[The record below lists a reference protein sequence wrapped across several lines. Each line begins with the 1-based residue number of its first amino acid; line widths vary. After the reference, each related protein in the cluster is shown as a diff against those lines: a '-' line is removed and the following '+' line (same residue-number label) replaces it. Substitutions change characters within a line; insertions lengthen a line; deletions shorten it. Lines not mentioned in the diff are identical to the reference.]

1 MSRIAKRP
9 LPIPSGV
16 TVEVGEN
23 SVTVKGPKGELT
35 QAIHPEIT
43 VSVDGKAVT
52 VSRPSDEPRHKALHG
67 TTWAL
72 LRNMLEGVTRGYQRV
87 LEIHGVG
94 YKAELQQN
102 ALRLSVG
109 FSHPVVYPAPPGVKL
124 SVEGGTLI
132 RVEGIDKALVGKVAS
147 EIRKIRPPE
156 PFKGKGIRYQGERV
170 RRKAGKTGAKA

>member
-9 LPIPSGV
+9 LPIPAGV
-16 TVEVGEN
+16 TVQVGEG

-35 QAIHPEIT
+35 QAIHPDIK
-43 VSVDGKAVT
+43 VSVDGNAVT
-52 VSRPSDEPRHKALHG
+52 VTRPSDEPRHKALHG

-72 LRNMLEGVTRGYQRV
+72 LRNMLEGVTQGYQRV

-102 ALRLSVG
+102 AVRVSVG
-109 FSHPVVYPAPPGVKL
+109 FSHPVTYQAPPGIKL
-124 SVEGGTLI
+124 SVEGATVI

>member
-35 QAIHPEIT
+35 QAIHPEIK

-102 ALRLSVG
+102 ALRLSLG
-109 FSHPVVYPAPPGVKL
+109 FSHPVVYPAPSGVKL

>member
-16 TVEVGEN
+16 TVQVGEN

-35 QAIHPEIT
+35 QAIHPEIK
-43 VSVDGKAVT
+43 VSVDGQVLTVT
-52 VSRPSDEPRHKALHG
+52 RPSDEPRHKALHG

-109 FSHPVVYPAPPGVKL
+109 FSHPVVYPAPH
-124 SVEGGTLI
+124 
-132 RVEGIDKALVGKVAS
+132 GINL
-147 EIRKIRPPE
+147 
-156 PFKGKGIRYQGERV
+156 
-170 RRKAGKTGAKA
+170 

>member
-9 LPIPSGV
+9 LPIPAGV
-16 TVEVGEN
+16 TVQVGEN
-23 SVTVKGPKGELT
+23 VVTVKGPKGELT
-35 QAIHPEIT
+35 QAIHPDIA
-43 VSVDGKAVT
+43 VSVDGNALSVT
-52 VSRPSDEPRHKALHG
+52 RPSDEPHHKALHG

-94 YKAELQQN
+94 YKAELQPN
-102 ALRLSVG
+102 GIRLNVG
-109 FSHPVVYPAPPGVKL
+109 FSHPVTYQAPPGIKL
-124 SVEGGTLI
+124 SVEGATVI
-132 RVEGIDKALVGKVAS
+132 RVEGIDKALVGRVAS

-156 PFKGKGIRYQGERV
+156 PFKGKGIRYQGERI